1 MIFTLFGILI
11 TSIAVSPTFGEN
23 ESIVVSTD
31 KSSYSENDVIS
42 IYGEIKYIALGDQI
56 SLIVQA
62 PNGNIVQLDQM
73 TVESDKKFN
82 TEINPNG
89 PYWKTP
95 GMYKIT
101 ITQNENNQA
110 TAYFEF
116 TGITS
121 PSVNEEA
128 VAEESEAVAEES
140 EAVAEESEA
149 VAEEGTVEE
158 AVAEESE
165 AVAEEGTVEEA
176 VAEESEVTIID
187 SIITATSITIQD
199 STDLISYEI
208 TNGKV
213 INSIPDLDAVSLLLY
228 IESTDDG
235 SITLT
240 IPRSVLDATINSEDD
255 QFFVLVD
262 GEEVDF
268 EEIATSTERTLT
280 INFMAGTEEIEIIG
294 TFVIPEFGTIAAMIL
309 AVAII
314 SIVAISAKSRP
325 GMLSRY

>member
-1 MIFTLFGILI
+1 MIFALFGILI
-11 TSIAVSPTFGEN
+11 TSIGVSPIFGEN
-23 ESIVVSTD
+23 GSVVVSTD
-31 KSSYSENDVIS
+31 KSSYSESDVILIS
-42 IYGEIKYIALGDQI
+42 GEIKYIALGDQL
-56 SLIVQA
+56 SLIIQA

-73 TVESDKKFN
+73 TVGSDKKFS

-95 GMYKIT
+95 GTYKIT
-101 ITQNENNQA
+101 ITQNENNHA
-110 TAYFEF
+110 TMSFEF

-121 PSVNEEA
+121 VFVNEEE
-128 VAEESEAVAEES
+128 VI
-140 EAVAEESEA
+140 
-149 VAEEGTVEE
+149 VEE
-158 AVAEESE
+158 L
-165 AVAEEGTVEEA
+165 VEE
-176 VAEESEVTIID
+176 VIVEELVEEVIVEELVEEVID
-187 SIITATSITIQD
+187 SIITETTITIQD

-208 TNGKV
+208 TNGKL
-213 INSIPDLDAVSLLLY
+213 INVIPDIDAVSLLVY

-240 IPRSVLDATINSEDD
+240 IPRSVLDATINNGDD
-255 QFFVLVD
+255 EFFVLVD

-268 EEIATSTERTLT
+268 EEIITSTDRTLT
-280 INFMAGTEEIEIIG
+280 INFLAGSEQIEIIG

-314 SIVAISAKSRP
+314 SIIAISSKSRL

>member
-73 TVESDKKFN
+73 TVESDKKFSA
-82 TEINPNG
+82 EINPNG

-128 VAEESEAVAEES
+128 VAEES
-140 EAVAEESEA
+140 
-149 VAEEGTVEE
+149 E

-240 IPRSVLDATINSEDD
+240 IPRSVLDATINNEDD

>member
-82 TEINPNG
+82 AEINPNG

-121 PSVNEEA
+121 PSVN
-128 VAEESEAVAEES
+128 
-140 EAVAEESEA
+140 
-149 VAEEGTVEE
+149 EE

>member
-31 KSSYSENDVIS
+31 KSAYSENDVIS

-73 TVESDKKFN
+73 TVKSDKKFSA
-82 TEINPNG
+82 EINPNG

-121 PSVNEEA
+121 PSVN
-128 VAEESEAVAEES
+128 
-140 EAVAEESEA
+140 
-149 VAEEGTVEE
+149 EE

>member
-82 TEINPNG
+82 AEINPNG

-165 AVAEEGTVEEA
+165 
-176 VAEESEVTIID
+176 VTIID

-213 INSIPDLDAVSLLLY
+213 INSIPDLDAVSLLL
-228 IESTDDG
+228 
-235 SITLT
+235 
-240 IPRSVLDATINSEDD
+240 
-255 QFFVLVD
+255 
-262 GEEVDF
+262 
-268 EEIATSTERTLT
+268 
-280 INFMAGTEEIEIIG
+280 
-294 TFVIPEFGTIAAMIL
+294 IL
-309 AVAII
+309 NQLMTVQ
-314 SIVAISAKSRP
+314 
-325 GMLSRY
+325 LH